1 MKENE
6 ILREIMR
13 DAKIG
18 WWQADRNR
26 RVFHIS
32 EGLRDLLGVCSCE
45 VTYEEFGKMITPAY
59 REYALASI
67 GVRGGAERLY
77 PLQGAE
83 GEIWCYWKLL
93 REEVADDGG
102 MLLTGYFR
110 VVDPPS
116 EVVNSQEKQR
126 INDLLF
132 RLNSIS
138 QTLLS
143 LLKVDDLDAVVNKIL
158 ADVLTM
164 FDGGRA
170 YIIESDPEHRLYNCT
185 YEVTAENVTGEQ
197 ELVSGI
203 SMDEV
208 PWWTQRIANGQP
220 VIISSLDELPDEAF
234 REREVLAMQDIK
246 SLIAVPL
253 LSRDKVWGYAGIDI
267 VNRPRIWTGEDY
279 QWFSSLINIIS
290 LCIELQRSEREAQ
303 SERKYL
309 QSLYHHMPLGYAQLR
324 VIRDRQGKP
333 VDLLVLDTNYTADKI
348 MGAKR
353 ETYIGRRISELG
365 LDMEQYLETFA
376 EVLRSNG
383 FIERDSFYEISK
395 RWIHSILYT
404 TRPDEVISLFS
415 DTTEMRNAHEAL
427 FNSEKMLRNIFD
439 NVQVGVEL
447 YDKEGYLV
455 DINTKDLDI
464 FGIEAKEDVLGVN
477 FFENPIVPGE
487 IARNVRNGLEQSF
500 RLDYPFD
507 RLGGYYPSRKK
518 GSVQI
523 YTKVTMLYGMSGEL
537 VNFLV
542 LNIDN
547 TEINEAHNR
556 LEEFESS
563 FSLVSRFGKVGY
575 ARFDLVTRDGYA
587 VPQWYH
593 NLGEESDT
601 PMTQVIGI
609 YNHVN
614 PEDREAVFREIG
626 RVKANESN
634 GFTLDLRVGLRDGK
648 NGWTRVNVVRNPL
661 NTDPS
666 KIEMVCVNFDVT
678 ELKQT
683 EKSLIEAKNKAEVSD
698 RLKSAFLANM
708 SHEIR
713 TPLNAIVGFS
723 NLLAE
728 TDEIGERREYMQ
740 VVEENNDLL
749 LKLISDILDLS
760 KIEAGTFE
768 FNYGMVDVNRM
779 CEEAV
784 RSLRL
789 KVQDRPVELL
799 FGDHEEQCRIVG
811 DKNRLMQVITNFIN
825 NAVKFTEQGSITL
838 GYRREA
844 GDLLFY
850 VEDTGKGISEEH
862 LRTVFDRF
870 VKLNSFA
877 QGTGLGL
884 SISKSIV
891 EQMGGHIGVESEEGR
906 GSRFWFTIPAVA
918 CNVGPDDEPSVVA
931 EAPHPVSRQDGKL
944 PLLLVAEDTDSNFLL
959 VSLMF
964 RKEFDIVR
972 AVNGEEAV
980 RICREMNPAAILMDI
995 KMPVMDGFTCCAEL
1009 RKRKE
1014 TAHIPVLMLTAKAED
1029 RDSVEASRRGADDY
1043 LRKPFNPE
1051 VLLAKIACLLDMRRR
1066 LKQIY
1071 TRTLLHASSAASA
1084 STEKPESTESEFM
1097 QKVWACIEANVSN
1110 PDFNVKVLSGE
1121 LHMSLATLYRKLKQH
1136 TDLSAVELIR
1146 HIRMT
1151 KAALLLM
1158 ETSLSVTEVAE
1169 RVGFNDLPTFRKH
1182 FTDMFGVSPSKY
1194 AESGQGGNNKSQP
1207 EAGTG
1212 V

>member
-32 EGLRDLLGVCSCE
+32 EGLRDLLGVASCD

-143 LLKVDDLDAVVNKIL
+143 LLKVDDLDAVVDEIL

-455 DINTKDLDI
+455 DINAKDLDI

-760 KIEAGTFE
+760 KIEAGTLEFVHTDFE
-768 FNYGMVDVNRM
+768 LNKLMREKENVM
-779 CEEAV
+779 
-784 RSLRL
+784 RL
-789 KVQDRPVELL
+789 KTDQNVELV
-799 FGDHEEQCRIVG
+799 FEQRYETCHVRT
-811 DKNRLMQVITNFIN
+811 DRNRLSQLMINLLTN
-825 NAVKFTEQGSITL
+825 AAKFTHRGSIRF
-838 GYRREA
+838 GYELRA
-844 GDLLFY
+844 GQLYFW
-850 VEDTGKGISEEH
+850 VADTGCGIPAE
-862 LRTVFDRF
+862 RKDAVFERF
-870 VKLNSFA
+870 VKLNSFK

-884 SISKSIV
+884 SICRTIV
-891 EQMGGHIGVESEEGR
+891 EHLGGNIGVESEEGK
-906 GSRFWFTIPAVA
+906 GSTFWFTLPYVPGKQEPAKIPAQMLQTVPT
-918 CNVGPDDEPSVVA
+918 VEKD
-931 EAPHPVSRQDGKL
+931 KL
-944 PLLLVAEDTDSNFLL
+944 VILIAEDNESNYRLFESILRHEYKLL
-959 VSLMF
+959 H
-964 RKEFDIVR
+964 
-972 AVNGEEAV
+972 AWNGREAV
-980 RICREMNPAAILMDI
+980 DLFNRYTPHLVLMDI
-995 KMPVMDGFTCCAEL
+995 NMPEMDGYEATAQIRKQSADVPIIAVTAFAFASDEQKVLSSGFDGYMPKPINARQLKTQVLDML
-1009 RKRKE
+1009 RKR
-1014 TAHIPVLMLTAKAED
+1014 M
-1029 RDSVEASRRGADDY
+1029 
-1043 LRKPFNPE
+1043 
-1051 VLLAKIACLLDMRRR
+1051 
-1066 LKQIY
+1066 
-1071 TRTLLHASSAASA
+1071 TL
-1084 STEKPESTESEFM
+1084 
-1097 QKVWACIEANVSN
+1097 I
-1110 PDFNVKVLSGE
+1110 
-1121 LHMSLATLYRKLKQH
+1121 
-1136 TDLSAVELIR
+1136 
-1146 HIRMT
+1146 
-1151 KAALLLM
+1151 
-1158 ETSLSVTEVAE
+1158 
-1169 RVGFNDLPTFRKH
+1169 
-1182 FTDMFGVSPSKY
+1182 
-1194 AESGQGGNNKSQP
+1194 
-1207 EAGTG
+1207 
-1212 V
+1212 

>member
-32 EGLRDLLGVCSCE
+32 EGLRDLLGVASCD

-77 PLQGAE
+77 PLQGPE

-348 MGAKR
+348 MGTKR

-365 LDMEQYLETFA
+365 LDMEQYLKTFT
-376 EVLRSNG
+376 EVLRSDG

-447 YDKEGYLV
+447 YDKEGCLV
-455 DINTKDLDI
+455 DINTKNLDI
-464 FGIEAKEDVLGVN
+464 FGIAAKEDVLGIN
-477 FFENPIVPGE
+477 FFENPIVPEE
-487 IARNVRNGLEQSF
+487 IRRNVRNGQEQSF

-523 YTKVTMLYGMSGEL
+523 YTKVTMLYDMYGEL

-547 TEINEAHNR
+547 TEINEAHHR

-587 VPQWYH
+587 VPQWYR
-593 NLGEESDT
+593 NLGEESNT
-601 PMTQVIGI
+601 PMTQVIGV

-614 PEDREAVFREIG
+614 PEDREAIFREIG

-648 NGWTRVNVVRNPL
+648 SGWTRVNVVRNPL

-728 TDEIGERREYMQ
+728 TDDIAERREYMQ

-784 RSLRL
+784 RALSL
-789 KVQDRPVELL
+789 KVQDKPVELL
-799 FGDHEEQCRIVG
+799 FGDHEAQCCIVG
-811 DKNRLMQVITNFIN
+811 DKNRLLQVITNFIN

-844 GDLLFY
+844 RDLLFY

-918 CNVGPDDEPSVVA
+918 CNAGPDDEPSVVA
-931 EAPHPVSRQDGKL
+931 EAPHPVSCQDGKL

-972 AVNGEEAV
+972 AGNGEAAV

-995 KMPVMDGFTCCAEL
+995 KMPVMDGFEAM
-1009 RKRKE
+1009 RRIRAFDPAVPIVAV
-1014 TAHIPVLMLTAKAED
+1014 TAFAYD
-1029 RDSVEASRRGADDY
+1029 RDRQKAFAAGANGY
-1043 LRKPFNPE
+1043 VAKP
-1051 VLLAKIACLLDMRRR
+1051 
-1066 LKQIY
+1066 
-1071 TRTLLHASSAASA
+1071 
-1084 STEKPESTESEFM
+1084 
-1097 QKVWACIEANVSN
+1097 
-1110 PDFNVKVLSGE
+1110 LSGE
-1121 LHMSLATLYRKLKQH
+1121 
-1136 TDLSAVELIR
+1136 
-1146 HIRMT
+1146 HIRRVLGT
-1151 KAALLLM
+1151 LL
-1158 ETSLSVTEVAE
+1158 AE
-1169 RVGFNDLPTFRKH
+1169 I
-1182 FTDMFGVSPSKY
+1182 
-1194 AESGQGGNNKSQP
+1194 
-1207 EAGTG
+1207 
-1212 V
+1212 

>member
-32 EGLRDLLGVCSCE
+32 EGLRDLLGVASCD

-77 PLQGAE
+77 PLQGPE

-93 REEVADDGG
+93 REEVAEDGG

-116 EVVNSQEKQR
+116 EVVRSEEKQR

-143 LLKVDDLDAVVNKIL
+143 LLKVDDLDAVVDEIL

-185 YEVTAENVTGEQ
+185 YEVTAENVAGEQ

-267 VNRPRIWTGEDY
+267 VNRPRRWTGEDF

-324 VIRDRQGKP
+324 VIRDEQGKP
-333 VDLLVLDTNYTADKI
+333 VDLLVLDANYTADKI
-348 MGAKR
+348 MGTAR

-365 LDMEQYLETFA
+365 LDMEQYLKTFT
-376 EVLRSNG
+376 EVLRSDG

-404 TRPDEVISLFS
+404 TRSDEVISLFS

-447 YDKEGYLV
+447 YDKEGCLV
-455 DINTKDLDI
+455 DINTKNLDI
-464 FGIEAKEDVLGVN
+464 FGIAAKEDVLGIN
-477 FFENPIVPGE
+477 FFENPIVPEE
-487 IARNVRNGLEQSF
+487 IRRNVRNGQEQSF

-523 YTKVTMLYGMSGEL
+523 YTKVTMLYDMYGEL

-547 TEINEAHNR
+547 TEINEAHHR

-587 VPQWYH
+587 VPQWYR

-601 PMTQVIGI
+601 PMTQVIGV

-614 PEDREAVFREIG
+614 PEDREAIFREIG

-634 GFTLDLRVGLRDGK
+634 GFTLDLRVGLR
-648 NGWTRVNVVRNPL
+648 VVRNPL

-728 TDEIGERREYMQ
+728 TDDIAERREYMQ

-768 FNYGMVDVNRM
+768 FNYGMLDVNRM

-789 KVQDRPVELL
+789 KVQDKPVELL

-811 DKNRLMQVITNFIN
+811 DKNRLLQVITNFIN

-918 CNVGPDDEPSVVA
+918 CNAGPDDEPSVVA

-980 RICREMNPAAILMDI
+980 RICREMKPAAILMDI
-995 KMPVMDGFTCCAEL
+995 KMPVMDGLEATRRIRAFDPVVPIVAV
-1009 RKRKE
+1009 
-1014 TAHIPVLMLTAKAED
+1014 TAFAYD
-1029 RDSVEASRRGADDY
+1029 RDRQKALAAGANEY
-1043 LRKPFNPE
+1043 VAKP
-1051 VLLAKIACLLDMRRR
+1051 
-1066 LKQIY
+1066 
-1071 TRTLLHASSAASA
+1071 
-1084 STEKPESTESEFM
+1084 
-1097 QKVWACIEANVSN
+1097 
-1110 PDFNVKVLSGE
+1110 LSGE
-1121 LHMSLATLYRKLKQH
+1121 
-1136 TDLSAVELIR
+1136 
-1146 HIRMT
+1146 HIRRVLGT
-1151 KAALLLM
+1151 LL
-1158 ETSLSVTEVAE
+1158 A
-1169 RVGFNDLPTFRKH
+1169 
-1182 FTDMFGVSPSKY
+1182 
-1194 AESGQGGNNKSQP
+1194 GG
-1207 EAGTG
+1207 
-1212 V
+1212 

>member
-32 EGLRDLLGVCSCE
+32 EGLRDLLGVASCD

-77 PLQGAE
+77 PLQGPE

-93 REEVADDGG
+93 REEVAEDGG

-116 EVVNSQEKQR
+116 EVVRSEEKQR

-143 LLKVDDLDAVVNKIL
+143 LLKVDDLDAVVDEIL

-185 YEVTAENVTGEQ
+185 YEVTAENVAGEQ

-267 VNRPRIWTGEDY
+267 VNRPRRWTGEDF

-324 VIRDRQGKP
+324 VIRDEQGKP
-333 VDLLVLDTNYTADKI
+333 VDLLVLDANYTADKI
-348 MGAKR
+348 MGTAR

-365 LDMEQYLETFA
+365 LDMEQYLKTFT
-376 EVLRSNG
+376 EVLRSDG

-404 TRPDEVISLFS
+404 TRSDEVISLFS

-447 YDKEGYLV
+447 YDKEGCLV
-455 DINTKDLDI
+455 DINTKNLDI
-464 FGIEAKEDVLGVN
+464 FGIAAKEDVLGIN
-477 FFENPIVPGE
+477 FFENPIVPEE
-487 IARNVRNGLEQSF
+487 IRRNVRNGQEQSF

-523 YTKVTMLYGMSGEL
+523 YTKVTMLYDMYGEL

-547 TEINEAHNR
+547 TEINEAHHR

-587 VPQWYH
+587 VPQWYR

-601 PMTQVIGI
+601 PMTQVIGV

-614 PEDREAVFREIG
+614 PEDREAIFREIG

-648 NGWTRVNVVRNPL
+648 SGWTRVNVVRNPL

-728 TDEIGERREYMQ
+728 TDDIAERREYMQ

-760 KIEAGTFE
+760 KIEAGTLEFVHTDFE
-768 FNYGMVDVNRM
+768 LNKLMREKENVM
-779 CEEAV
+779 
-784 RSLRL
+784 RL
-789 KVQDRPVELL
+789 KTDQNVELV
-799 FGDHEEQCRIVG
+799 FEQRYETCHVRT
-811 DKNRLMQVITNFIN
+811 DRNRLSQLMINLLTN
-825 NAVKFTEQGSITL
+825 AAKFTHRGSIRF
-838 GYRREA
+838 GYELRA
-844 GDLLFY
+844 GQLYFW
-850 VEDTGKGISEEH
+850 VADTGCGIPAE
-862 LRTVFDRF
+862 RKDAVFERF
-870 VKLNSFA
+870 VKLNSFK

-884 SISKSIV
+884 SICRTIV
-891 EQMGGHIGVESEEGR
+891 EHLGGNIGVESEEGK
-906 GSRFWFTIPAVA
+906 GSTFWFTLPYVP
-918 CNVGPDDEPSVVA
+918 GQSEQA
-931 EAPHPVSRQDGKL
+931 EAPAQILQAIPTVEKDKL
-944 PLLLVAEDTDSNFLL
+944 VILIAEDNESNYRLFESILRHEYKL
-959 VSLMF
+959 VH
-964 RKEFDIVR
+964 
-972 AVNGEEAV
+972 AWNGREAV
-980 RICREMNPAAILMDI
+980 DLFNRYTPHLVLMDI
-995 KMPVMDGFTCCAEL
+995 NMPVMDGYEATAEIRKQSADVPIIAVTAFAFASDEQKVLSSGFDGYMPKPINARQLKTQVLDML
-1009 RKRKE
+1009 RKR
-1014 TAHIPVLMLTAKAED
+1014 M
-1029 RDSVEASRRGADDY
+1029 
-1043 LRKPFNPE
+1043 
-1051 VLLAKIACLLDMRRR
+1051 
-1066 LKQIY
+1066 
-1071 TRTLLHASSAASA
+1071 TL
-1084 STEKPESTESEFM
+1084 
-1097 QKVWACIEANVSN
+1097 I
-1110 PDFNVKVLSGE
+1110 
-1121 LHMSLATLYRKLKQH
+1121 
-1136 TDLSAVELIR
+1136 
-1146 HIRMT
+1146 
-1151 KAALLLM
+1151 
-1158 ETSLSVTEVAE
+1158 
-1169 RVGFNDLPTFRKH
+1169 
-1182 FTDMFGVSPSKY
+1182 
-1194 AESGQGGNNKSQP
+1194 
-1207 EAGTG
+1207 
-1212 V
+1212 